1 MVQPKEYWHGYY
13 ERNKRA
19 LKRSAKT
26 VYYARTGTTVFW
38 IRPPNNYID
47 FCNSNNITPQ
57 LF

>member
-1 MVQPKEYWHGYY
+1 MVQRKEYWHGYY

-26 VYYARTGTTVFW
+26 VYYARKGKTIYW
-38 IRPPNNYID
+38 IRPPANYMEFCKINNL
-47 FCNSNNITPQ
+47 TPQ

>member
-1 MVQPKEYWHGYY
+1 MVQQKEYWHGYY

-47 FCNSNNITPQ
+47 FCIDNMLTPQ